1 MKSIPKR
8 CLEPGCH
15 ADAIGAS
22 YCPTHQQRRRG
33 RRGPGA
39 SKQFIALRRKV
50 LARDNYTC
58 RAEGCT
64 RSYGLEV
71 HKIGGGYHAGT
82 IDQYIALCPEH
93 HRIIGRAERLEA
105 ELNATVRP
113 RDHRRDDVHAEV
125 ENDDEPFIF

>member
-8 CLEPGCH
+8 CLDCGTTTTGGSRCR
-15 ADAIGAS
+15 IC
-22 YCPTHQQRRRG
+22 YQRRRG
-33 RRGPGA
+33 RRGLGA
-39 SKQFIALRRKV
+39 SKQFLALRRKV

-71 HKIGGGYHAGT
+71 HKIGGGYHAGS
-82 IDQYIALCPEH
+82 IDNYIVLCPEH

-105 ELNATVRP
+105 DLIATKPDVS
-113 RDHRRDDVHAEV
+113 DDVDGFGV
-125 ENDDEPFIF
+125 I